1 MAGATLKVVVDF
13 GGGSTFDP
21 ALVLDDPST
30 PLDVGVLGT
39 SAADLVDV
47 TEFVQSCRIRRAYN
61 RNADSFLAG
70 TASVRLLDT
79 TGTFNPSNAASSLY
93 GKILPMRKIR
103 FTATDLGGTSYALG
117 SMYVQSWRYNS
128 PVGLSPAF
136 IDLTC
141 SDGFLF
147 FNLSTVTSVSG
158 ATAGQ
163 TTAQRVTSILDD
175 PNVDWP
181 GGMRSIST
189 TATTTVQADDGTSR
203 SALSA
208 LQTVEQTELGAL
220 YMNENGYL
228 TFMSRADIISA
239 SGGTVTTFSDSG
251 AAGTIAYEATTFDLS
266 DVGIVNT
273 CSVTR
278 TGGTT
283 QSDSDA
289 ASALVF
295 GTRSKIRTSI
305 AQTDADALAQAQT
318 IIASRKE
325 IGADLRI
332 DSLTVNASDSAS
344 ATRVTAALELD
355 IFDPISVIQTLPGG
369 SVTSNTII
377 TGVGYD
383 ISPGSFRT
391 TFTTAQP
398 FAVGFVLDSSVDGL
412 LDEDSLAY

>member
-1 MAGATLKVVVDF
+1 MAGATFKAVIDF
-13 GGGSTFDP
+13 GAGSTFDP

-39 SAADLVDV
+39 AAADLLDI
-47 TEFVQSCRIRRAYN
+47 TQYVQNCQIRRAYN

-70 TASVRLLDT
+70 TAQLRLIDT
-79 TGTFNPSNAASSLY
+79 AGIFNPADVSGPYY

-103 FTATDLGGTSYALG
+103 FTATDLSGSTYALG
-117 SMYVQSWRYNS
+117 SMYIQSWRYTS
-128 PVGLSPAF
+128 PAGFSPAF
-136 IDLTC
+136 IELTC

-147 FNLSTVTSVSG
+147 FNLSTISTITG
-158 ATAGQ
+158 GTAGQ
-163 TTAQRVTSILDD
+163 TTAQRITSILDD
-175 PNVDWP
+175 SEVDWP
-181 GGMRSIST
+181 GAMRSIST

-203 SALSA
+203 SALAA
-208 LQTVEQTELGAL
+208 LQTVEQTDLGAL

-228 TFMSRADIISA
+228 TFMSRADIITA
-239 SGGTVTTFSDSG
+239 SGGTVTTFSDTG
-251 AAGTIAYEATTFDLS
+251 AAGTIAYESATFDLT
-266 DVGIVNT
+266 DVGIVNS

-278 TGGTT
+278 TGGSAQTDT
-283 QSDSDA
+283 DA
-289 ASALVF
+289 ASALVY

-325 IGADLRI
+325 VGADLRI
-332 DSLTVNASDSAS
+332 DSLTINASDSSS
-344 ATRVTAALELD
+344 AARVTAALDLD
-355 IFDPISVIQTLPGG
+355 IFDPISVRQTLPGG
-369 SVTSNTII
+369 AVTSNTVI

-391 TFTTAQP
+391 IFTCSQP
-398 FAVGFVLDSSVDGL
+398 FAVGFVLDSTVDGL